1 MKIDFNRLDDLN
13 ARMTLVVEYAD
24 YGPKLDEN
32 IKKYSKKVAI
42 KGFRSG
48 KTPKSVLTKMY
59 GKGMLE
65 ETVNGIKATKL
76 ELIPKDKK
84 ARDYVAKIELWIP
97 IGQSYAIQQRVTQP
111 NGDFD
116 LQIYNDAK
124 LNPPLPS
131 SAFDFVAPPGTK
143 QKVMN

>member
-32 IKKYSKKVAI
+32 IKKYSKKLAI

-65 ETVNGIKATKL
+65 ETVNGIHNEKL
-76 ELIPKDKK
+76 FSESFSLIWFLTSCHIRLMISSIHASDK
-84 ARDYVAKIELWIP
+84 I
-97 IGQSYAIQQRVTQP
+97 
-111 NGDFD
+111 
-116 LQIYNDAK
+116 
-124 LNPPLPS
+124 
-131 SAFDFVAPPGTK
+131 
-143 QKVMN
+143 